1 MYRPAYEGRQKMRK
15 VYQAPVLRT
24 RTLQLG
30 VFGDYGQGGGDDHEP
45 RPIRVVNG
53 FELTLD

>member
-1 MYRPAYEGRQKMRK
+1 MRII
-15 VYQAPVLRT
+15 YHPPTLTT

-53 FELTLD
+53 FELRLD